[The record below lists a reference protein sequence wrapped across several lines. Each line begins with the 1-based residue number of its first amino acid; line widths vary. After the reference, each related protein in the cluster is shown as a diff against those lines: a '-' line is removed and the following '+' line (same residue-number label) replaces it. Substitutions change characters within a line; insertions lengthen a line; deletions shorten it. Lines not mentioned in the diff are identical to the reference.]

1 MEPPTIPKLIIPKL
15 VIRPTSG
22 NEESMTTASPLGF
35 SQLPASLHS
44 TAGRLLEQDS
54 STQLALSTDN
64 SLSLREMVKNLVC
77 LHLQE
82 FESYLDVYGIPAST
96 FLPFKLACFGTHSAA
111 HSPVL
116 DKRRDLLRLLNA
128 HHDHWRKLAFLTGWS
143 DWMREA
149 QSAQVRLT

>member
-15 VIRPTSG
+15 VIRPASG
-22 NEESMTTASPLGF
+22 NEVSVATASPLGF

-44 TAGRLLEQDS
+44 TAGRLLEQGS
-54 STQLALSTDN
+54 SAQLALSTDN

-96 FLPFKLACFGTHSAA
+96 LLPFKLACFGRI
-111 HSPVL
+111 VL
-116 DKRRDLLRLLNA
+116 PIRQ
-128 HHDHWRKLAFLTGWS
+128 FLTRDVIFYASSMPTTTIGESWPFS
-143 DWMREA
+143 PA
-149 QSAQVRLT
+149 GPTG

>member
-1 MEPPTIPKLIIPKL
+1 MEPPSKAIPKLIIPKL
-15 VIRPTSG
+15 VIRSTGG
-22 NEESMTTASPLGF
+22 NEEAATVVTAAPLGF

-44 TAGRLLEQDS
+44 SAGRLLLEQS
-54 STQLALSTDN
+54 GRAARLAPSPEN
-64 SLSLREMVKNLVC
+64 SLLSLREMVKNLVC
-77 LHLQE
+77 LHLLE
-82 FESYLDVYGIPAST
+82 FESYLDV
-96 FLPFKLACFGTHSAA
+96 AA

-149 QSAQVRLT
+149 QGAQVPMLAWREREKPTAG